1 MKYFPLIL
9 FISWFV
15 SNQQSFN
22 SGVESFRSTRY
33 AEAIKHFSN
42 FNNEEP
48 RYEALTS
55 FNIALSNF
63 FQDSFNVAQKEYS
76 NLLTSLPKNLKSE
89 ALNNLGII
97 VAKEPKKEEEALQYF
112 KNAILENP
120 DNEEARYN
128 YELLKKRIQ
137 QQQNQQN
144 PEDNKDNQKDE
155 KDKDDKNKDKDK
167 PQNNNNKPQN
177 NNKETPQNSKGEQ
190 LTEAEAEKLLQAIK
204 QNEKQFI
211 QQLKKNNSKNK
222 STYSNSD
229 W

>member
-1 MKYFPLIL
+1 MKFIPLIL
-9 FISWFV
+9 FITWFV
-15 SNQQSFN
+15 SNQQNFN
-22 SGVESFRSTRY
+22 SGVESYRNAKY
-33 AEAIKHFSN
+33 AEAIQHFAN
-42 FNNEEP
+42 FKNDEP
-48 RYEALTS
+48 RFESFTS
-55 FNIALSNF
+55 FNIAHSNF
-63 FQDSFNVAQKEYS
+63 FQDSFKVAQNIYS
-76 NLLTSLPKNLKSE
+76 NLLSTLPKIQKSE
-89 ALNNLGII
+89 AYNNLGII
-97 VAKEPKKEEEALQYF
+97 VAKEPKKDEEALQYF

-177 NNKETPQNSKGEQ
+177 NNKETPQNAKGEQ
-190 LTEAEAEKLLQAIK
+190 LSEAEAEKLLQAIK

-211 QQLKKNNSKNK
+211 QQLRKNNSKNK
-222 STYSNSD
+222 SSYSNSD